1 MMAKKITVIPGDG
14 IGQEITEETVR
25 VLGKIDEIYKI
36 GFQFEWK
43 EAGGTAYDH
52 TGSPLPEET
61 IESCRKADA
70 VLFGAVGGDQ
80 WDHLT
85 PDLRPEKAIL
95 GLRKQLGLYV
105 NLRPVR
111 ISDSMIDYSPLKPEI
126 AKGTDIMI
134 VRELVGGIYFGD
146 RCESE
151 IHNGAER
158 AWDLEN
164 YSVPEVGRIAR
175 FAFEAARKRKNHVTS
190 VDKSNVLAT
199 SRLWRRTVIRVHDE
213 EYPDVKLDHM
223 YVDNCAQQFAIHP
236 SFFDVVVTGNMFGDI
251 LSDEAAVLSGSVGM
265 LPSASIGQETSLY
278 EPIHGS
284 APDIAG
290 KGIANPIAAILSAA
304 MLLRYSL
311 NEDKA
316 ADAIEKAVSD
326 TLDEGY
332 RTGDIYKEGMKKV
345 NGIEMTEAILAH
357 IK

>member
-25 VLGKIDEIYKI
+25 VLEKIDEIHKI

-52 TGSPLPEET
+52 TGFPLPEET

-151 IHNGAER
+151 IHNGDER

-164 YSVPEVGRIAR
+164 YSVPEVERIAR

-251 LSDEAAVLSGSVGM
+251 LSDEASVITGSIGM
-265 LPSASIGQETSLY
+265 LPSASLGTGNPGLF

-290 KGIANPIAAILSAA
+290 QGKANPLATILSAA
-304 MLLRYSL
+304 MMLRL
-311 NEDKA
+311 AFDMDAEA
-316 ADAIEKAVSD
+316 AAIEGAVHKVLSD
-326 TLDEGY
+326 GF
-332 RTGDIYKEGMKKV
+332 RTGDIM
-345 NGIEMTEAILAH
+345 EAGKTQLSTPAMGDNILESM
-357 IK
+357 

>member
-1 MMAKKITVIPGDG
+1 MAKKITVIPGDG

-126 AKGTDIMI
+126 AKG
-134 VRELVGGIYFGD
+134 
-146 RCESE
+146 
-151 IHNGAER
+151 
-158 AWDLEN
+158 
-164 YSVPEVGRIAR
+164 
-175 FAFEAARKRKNHVTS
+175 
-190 VDKSNVLAT
+190 
-199 SRLWRRTVIRVHDE
+199 
-213 EYPDVKLDHM
+213 
-223 YVDNCAQQFAIHP
+223 
-236 SFFDVVVTGNMFGDI
+236 
-251 LSDEAAVLSGSVGM
+251 
-265 LPSASIGQETSLY
+265 
-278 EPIHGS
+278 
-284 APDIAG
+284 
-290 KGIANPIAAILSAA
+290 
-304 MLLRYSL
+304 
-311 NEDKA
+311 
-316 ADAIEKAVSD
+316 
-326 TLDEGY
+326 
-332 RTGDIYKEGMKKV
+332 
-345 NGIEMTEAILAH
+345 
-357 IK
+357 

>member
-25 VLGKIDEIYKI
+25 VLEKIDEIYKI

-164 YSVPEVGRIAR
+164 YSVPEVERIAR

-251 LSDEAAVLSGSVGM
+251 LSDEASMITG
-265 LPSASIGQETSLY
+265 SIGMIPSSSLGDGTRGLY

-290 KGIANPIAAILSAA
+290 KDIVNPTACILSAA
-304 MLLRYSL
+304 MMLRYSFGL
-311 NEDKA
+311 AEE
-316 ADAIEKAVSD
+316 ADAIENAVSKV
-326 TLDEGY
+326 LDKGI
-332 RTGDIYKEGMKKV
+332 RTADNMSDGCTCVGCSGMGD
-345 NGIEMTEAILAH
+345 AILAE
-357 IK
+357 I